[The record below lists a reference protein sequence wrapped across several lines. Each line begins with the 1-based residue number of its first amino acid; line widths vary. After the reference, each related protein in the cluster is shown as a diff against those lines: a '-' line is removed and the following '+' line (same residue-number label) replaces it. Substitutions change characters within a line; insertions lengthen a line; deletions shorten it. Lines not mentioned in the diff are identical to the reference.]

1 MSFAATL
8 KNIFLHERYGRADE
22 IPRRLIEQF
31 AELPKLAGML
41 PYVGW
46 LPNERMFILDQGG
59 FGKKEQFSIG
69 FAIEIEPQTG
79 ATDEMEKILA
89 GLFDSCPAKT
99 GIQISLYGSPDIAP
113 RLNEQLDL
121 VTEKSLEGIAKRRNE
136 FYMGGTA
143 KSLFS
148 NRVYLLRNYRCV
160 ISITLPLSPFNE
172 EDIDEAINARESVH
186 ATLRSAYLGGV
197 DWQPDDLLNFVNDFF
212 DHERVFD
219 ASKRESLTLQYD
231 PDRILREQ
239 LSNREIASCVS
250 DEGIRFSK
258 SGGAETVMQ
267 FYSVR
272 NYPKYSRLSMMGSVI
287 GDPYQAALAMPCPFV
302 ITMGVIIQDH
312 ESARTYA
319 EIKGARATQ
328 NSTSYLAKFQPGL
341 QDKKRDWDS
350 VLHAFDEGK
359 GTLRMYHQ
367 IGLLS
372 SKVDASRSEYAVR
385 AVWRA
390 RGFDLTR
397 DYYLQTQAFV
407 SSMPMTLG
415 IPLQQDLL
423 AFGRAYTKTTDNAV
437 MTSPLI
443 AEWKGT
449 KTPMIT
455 LFGRRGQIMGF
466 DLFDNTGG
474 NYNFAVAALSGSGKS
489 VFVNEMAYRYRAAGS
504 KVWIIDVGRS
514 YKNLCELM
522 DGEFIEFADERQN
535 TLCLNPFSMV
545 RDINNDMEMLLPL
558 LAEMASPREPLNN
571 YCYSALASAIKTVWA
586 KKQQDSTVTDIF
598 ELLRSGKLNSESEAD
613 SESQLVHMAVALE
626 PYTKYGVYAS
636 YFEGPAT
643 IEFTKDFIVL
653 ELEELKSKRDL
664 QAVVMQIIMYRIT
677 QEMYLD
683 RSRRKIVIIDEA
695 WDLMG
700 SGSSG
705 HFIEAGYRRARKY
718 GGAFGT
724 ITQSVDDYYK
734 TEATKATINNAD
746 WLFLLRQKPENI
758 DRLGKEG
765 KLTIDEWMKRQLSSV
780 TTDHGY
786 YSEIFV
792 HGPMGSGVGRL
803 LLDPFSMMLF
813 STRAE
818 DFQRIKEMREKNG
831 MSTEQAIEKILTER
845 GVYGKPIRD
854 LFTSNQQEVE
864 LLKRMHQNGLTLEQA
879 IEAMTNEI
887 S

>member
-1 MSFAATL
+1 MSFASSI
-8 KNIFLHERYGRADE
+8 KKVFLHERYGRADA
-22 IPRRLIEQF
+22 IPRHLIEQF
-31 AELPKLAGML
+31 ADTPKLAGML

-46 LPNERMFILDQGG
+46 MPSERMFIADQGG
-59 FGKKEQFSIG
+59 FGKKEQFSLG
-69 FAIEIEPQTG
+69 FAIEINPQTG

-89 GLFDSCPAKT
+89 GLFDSCPPKT
-99 GIQISLYGSPDIAP
+99 GIQISLYASPDIAP
-113 RLNEQLDL
+113 TLEKQLKL
-121 VTEKSLEGIAKRRNE
+121 VTVDSLAGIATRRNK
-136 FYMGGTA
+136 FYMGGTS

-148 NRVYLLRNYRCV
+148 NRVYLLRDFRCV
-160 ISITLPLSPFNE
+160 ISITLPLSPFSE
-172 EDIDEAINARESVH
+172 EGVDEAINTRESVH
-186 ATLRSAYLGGV
+186 ATLRSAYLGGT
-197 DWQPDDLLNFVNDFF
+197 DWNPDDLLNFVNDFF
-212 DHERVFD
+212 DHERVFNP
-219 ASKRESLTLQYD
+219 AKRDELSLRYD
-231 PDRILREQ
+231 PDRIIREQ

-258 SGGAETVMQ
+258 SGGPETVMQ

-272 NYPKYSRLSMMGSVI
+272 NYPKFSRLTNMSSVI

-302 ITMGVIIQDH
+302 ITMGAIIQDH
-312 ESARTYA
+312 ESARIYA
-319 EIKGARATQ
+319 ELKAARATQ
-328 NSTSYLAKFQPGL
+328 NAASYMARFQPGL
-341 QDKKRDWDS
+341 QDRKRDWDA
-350 VLHAFDEGK
+350 VLGAFDEGK

-372 SKVDASRSEYAVR
+372 SKADASRAEYAVR
-385 AVWRA
+385 AVWRS

-397 DYYLQTQAFV
+397 DYYLQHQAFV
-407 SSMPMTLG
+407 ASMPMTLG
-415 IPLQQDLL
+415 QPLQQDLHS
-423 AFGRAYTKTTDNAV
+423 FGRAYTKTLDNAV

-449 KTPMIT
+449 KTPLIT
-455 LFGRRGQIMGF
+455 LFGRRGQPMGF

-489 VFVNEMAYRYRAAGS
+489 VFVNEMAYRYRSAGS

-545 RDINNDMEMLLPL
+545 VDINNDMEMLLPL

-571 YCYSALASAIKTVWA
+571 FCYTALASAIKQVWEI
-586 KKQQDSTVTDIF
+586 KGKNCTVTDIF
-598 ELLRSGKLNSESEAD
+598 ELLRSGKISDESEK
-613 SESQLVHMAVALE
+613 ESQLMHMAVALE

-734 TEATKATINNAD
+734 TEATKASINNAD

-765 KLTIDEWMKRQLSSV
+765 KLTIDEWMKRQLSSI
-780 TTDHGY
+780 TTDHGH

-792 HGPMGSGVGRL
+792 HSPMGSGVGRL

-818 DFQRIKEMREKNG
+818 DFERIKNMRAENG
-831 MSTEQAIEKILTER
+831 MTTEQAIEAILDER
-845 GVYGKPIRD
+845 K
-854 LFTSNQQEVE
+854 
-864 LLKRMHQNGLTLEQA
+864 
-879 IEAMTNEI
+879 
-887 S
+887 

>member
-8 KNIFLHERYGRADE
+8 KRAFFHERHSRPDAL
-22 IPRRLIEQF
+22 PRSLIERF
-31 AELPKLAGML
+31 AAMPRLTGIL

-46 LPNERMFILDQGG
+46 LPDERMFVLDQGG
-59 FGKKEQFSIG
+59 FGATEQFSIG
-69 FAIEIEPQTG
+69 FAIEIVPQTG

-89 GLFDSCPAKT
+89 SLFISCPAET
-99 GIQISLYGSPDIAP
+99 GIQVSLYASPDINQTLQAQTALIKNAELIDIAE
-113 RLNEQLDL
+113 RRNKYYRSG
-121 VTEKSLEGIAKRRNE
+121 TGKSLLANN
-136 FYMGGTA
+136 
-143 KSLFS
+143 S
-148 NRVYLLRNYRCV
+148 YLLRDFRCV
-160 ISITLPLSPFNE
+160 ISVSLPLSPFAPTE
-172 EDIDEAINARESVH
+172 VEEAIRTRESVH
-186 ATLRSAYLGGV
+186 ATLRSAYLGGF
-197 DWQPDDLLNFVNDFF
+197 DWTPDHLLNFVGDFF
-212 DHERVFD
+212 DHERVFNSDTNAPNAD
-219 ASKRESLTLQYD
+219 ARDKLVVKYN
-231 PDRILREQ
+231 PDRIIREQ
-239 LSNREIASCVS
+239 LSNHEIASCVS
-250 DEGIRFSK
+250 DQGIRFCK
-258 SGGAETVMQ
+258 SGGKETVMQ
-267 FYSVR
+267 FFSAR
-272 NYPKYSRLSMMGSVI
+272 NYPKYSRLNHMGSMI
-287 GDPYQAALAMPCPFV
+287 GDPYQTALSMPCPFL
-302 ITMGVIIQDH
+302 ITMGAIVQDH

-319 EIKGARATQ
+319 LMKSARATQ
-328 NSTSYLAKFQPGL
+328 NAASYMARFQPDL
-341 QDKKRDWDS
+341 QDRKRDWDF
-350 VLHAFDEGK
+350 VLKTFDEGK
-359 GTLRMYHQ
+359 STLRMYHQ
-367 IGLLS
+367 ICLLS
-372 SKVDASRSEYAVR
+372 SVDDASRAEHAVR

-390 RGFDLTR
+390 RCYDIAR
-397 DYYLQTQAFV
+397 DYYLQHQAFA
-407 SSMPMTLG
+407 SSLPMTLG
-415 IPLQQDLL
+415 RPMQQDLKT
-423 AFGRAYTKTTDNAV
+423 FGRVYTKTIDNAV

-449 KTPMIT
+449 KTPLIT
-455 LFGRRGQIMGF
+455 LFGRRGQIMAF

-489 VFVNEMAYRYRAAGS
+489 VFVNEMAYRYHAAGS

-571 YCYSALASAIKTVWA
+571 FCYTALSSAIKQIWDA
-586 KKQQDSTVTDIF
+586 KGSDTTITDIYD
-598 ELLRSGKLNSESEAD
+598 LLRTGKINDAAERESE
-613 SESQLVHMAVALE
+613 LMHMAVALE

-734 TEATKATINNAD
+734 TEASKASINNAD

-765 KLTIDEWMKRQLSSV
+765 KLHVDEWMKRQLSSV
-780 TTDHGY
+780 STEHGH

-792 HGPMGSGVGRL
+792 HSPMGSGIGRL

-818 DFQRIKEMREKNG
+818 DFERIKAMREQNG
-831 MSTEQAIEKILTER
+831 MTTEQAIEVLLNER
-845 GVYGKPIRD
+845 IK
-854 LFTSNQQEVE
+854 
-864 LLKRMHQNGLTLEQA
+864 
-879 IEAMTNEI
+879 NERRKGTREDRRK

>member
-1 MSFAATL
+1 M
-8 KNIFLHERYGRADE
+8 
-22 IPRRLIEQF
+22 
-31 AELPKLAGML
+31 
-41 PYVGW
+41 
-46 LPNERMFILDQGG
+46 
-59 FGKKEQFSIG
+59 
-69 FAIEIEPQTG
+69 
-79 ATDEMEKILA
+79 
-89 GLFDSCPAKT
+89 
-99 GIQISLYGSPDIAP
+99 
-113 RLNEQLDL
+113 
-121 VTEKSLEGIAKRRNE
+121 
-136 FYMGGTA
+136 
-143 KSLFS
+143 
-148 NRVYLLRNYRCV
+148 
-160 ISITLPLSPFNE
+160 
-172 EDIDEAINARESVH
+172 ARF
-186 ATLRSAYLGGV
+186 
-197 DWQPDDLLNFVNDFF
+197 QPD
-212 DHERVFD
+212 
-219 ASKRESLTLQYD
+219 
-231 PDRILREQ
+231 
-239 LSNREIASCVS
+239 
-250 DEGIRFSK
+250 
-258 SGGAETVMQ
+258 
-267 FYSVR
+267 
-272 NYPKYSRLSMMGSVI
+272 
-287 GDPYQAALAMPCPFV
+287 
-302 ITMGVIIQDH
+302 
-312 ESARTYA
+312 
-319 EIKGARATQ
+319 
-328 NSTSYLAKFQPGL
+328 L
-341 QDKKRDWDS
+341 QDRKRDWDS
-350 VLHAFDEGK
+350 VLKTFDEGK

-367 IGLLS
+367 ICLLS
-372 SKVDASRSEYAVR
+372 SVEDASRSEHAVR

-390 RGFDLTR
+390 RGYDISR
-397 DYYLQTQAFV
+397 DYYLQHQAFA
-407 SSMPMTLG
+407 SSLPMTLAR
-415 IPLQQDLL
+415 PMQQDLNT
-423 AFGRAYTKTTDNAV
+423 FGRVYTKTLDNAV

-449 KTPMIT
+449 KTPLIT

-571 YCYSALASAIKTVWA
+571 FCYTALASAIKQVWEE
-586 KKQQDSTVTDIF
+586 KGSDTTITDIYD
-598 ELLRSGKLNSESEAD
+598 LLRTGKINDAAERESE
-613 SESQLVHMAVALE
+613 LMHMAVALE

-636 YFEGPAT
+636 YFEGRAT

-653 ELEELKSKRDL
+653 ELEELKSKKDL

-734 TEATKATINNAD
+734 TEASKASINNAD

-765 KLTIDEWMKRQLSSV
+765 KLVIDEWMKRQLSSI
-780 TTDHGY
+780 TTDHGN

-792 HGPMGSGVGRL
+792 HSPMGSGIGRL

-818 DFQRIKEMREKNG
+818 DFERIKVMREQNG
-831 MSTEQAIEKILTER
+831 MTTEQAIEVLLNER
-845 GVYGKPIRD
+845 IK
-854 LFTSNQQEVE
+854 
-864 LLKRMHQNGLTLEQA
+864 
-879 IEAMTNEI
+879 NERRKGTREDRRK

>member
-1 MSFAATL
+1 MSFASTL
-8 KNIFLHERYGRADE
+8 KKVFLHERYGRADA
-22 IPRRLIEQF
+22 IPRHLIEQF
-31 AELPKLAGML
+31 ADTPKLAGMM

-46 LPNERMFILDQGG
+46 MPSERMFIVDQGG

-69 FAIEIEPQTG
+69 FAIEIDPQTG
-79 ATDEMEKILA
+79 ATDEMEKILT
-89 GLFDSCPAKT
+89 GLFDSCQPKT

-113 RLNEQLDL
+113 ALDKQLKL
-121 VTEKSLEGIAKRRNE
+121 VTVDSLAGIAKRRNK
-136 FYMGGTA
+136 FYMGGTS

-148 NRVYLLRNYRCV
+148 NRVYLLRNFRCV
-160 ISITLPLSPFNE
+160 ISITLPLSPFSE
-172 EDIDEAINARESVH
+172 EDIDQAINTRESVH
-186 ATLRSAYLGGV
+186 ATLRSAHLGGT
-197 DWQPDDLLNFVNDFF
+197 DWNPDDLLNFVNDFF
-212 DHERVFD
+212 DHDRVFNPE
-219 ASKRESLTLQYD
+219 KRDELALSYD
-231 PDRILREQ
+231 PDRLLREQ

-258 SGGAETVMQ
+258 SGGPETLMQ
-267 FYSVR
+267 LYSVR
-272 NYPKYSRLSMMGSVI
+272 NYPKQSRLANMSSI
-287 GDPYQAALAMPCPFV
+287 TGDPYQAALSMPCPFI
-302 ITMGVIIQDH
+302 ITMGAIIQDH

-319 EIKGARATQ
+319 ELKAARATQ
-328 NSTSYLAKFQPGL
+328 NASSYMARFQPGL
-341 QDKKRDWDS
+341 QDRKRDWDA
-350 VLHAFDEGK
+350 VLGSFDEGK
-359 GTLRMYHQ
+359 GTLRLYHQ
-367 IGLLS
+367 IALLS
-372 SKVDASRSEYAVR
+372 SKADASRAEYAVR
-385 AVWRA
+385 AVWRS

-397 DYYLQTQAFV
+397 DYYLQHQAFIAT
-407 SSMPMTLG
+407 MPMTLG
-415 IPLQQDLL
+415 QPLQQDLH

-455 LFGRRGQIMGF
+455 LFGRRGQPMGF

-489 VFVNEMAYRYRAAGS
+489 VFVNELAYRYRAAGS

-545 RDINNDMEMLLPL
+545 VDINSDMEMLLPL

-571 YCYSALASAIKTVWA
+571 FCYTSLGSAIKQVWA
-586 KKQQDSTVTDIF
+586 AKGSDCTVTDIYD
-598 ELLRSGKLNSESEAD
+598 LLRSGKISAESD
-613 SESQLVHMAVALE
+613 KESQLMHMAVALE

-765 KLTIDEWMKRQLSSV
+765 KLNIDEWMKRQLSSIS
-780 TTDHGY
+780 TDHGH

-792 HGPMGSGVGRL
+792 HSPMGSGVGRL

-818 DFQRIKEMREKNG
+818 DFERIKNMREKNG
-831 MSTEQAIEKILTER
+831 MTT
-845 GVYGKPIRD
+845 
-854 LFTSNQQEVE
+854 
-864 LLKRMHQNGLTLEQA
+864 EQA
-879 IEAMTNEI
+879 IEAMLAERKN
-887 S
+887 

>member
-1 MSFAATL
+1 MSFTSAL
-8 KNIFLHERYGRADE
+8 KNIFLHERYGRADA
-22 IPRRLIEQF
+22 IPRHLIEQF
-31 AELPKLAGML
+31 TSTPRLAGLL

-46 LPNERMFILDQGG
+46 IPTERLFILDQGG

-69 FAIEIEPQTG
+69 FAIEIDPQTG
-79 ATDEMEKILA
+79 ATDEMEKILSS
-89 GLFDSCPAKT
+89 LFDSCMAKT
-99 GIQISLYGSPDIAP
+99 GIQISLYASPDIAP
-113 RLNEQLDL
+113 MLKKQKDTVRVSELA
-121 VTEKSLEGIAKRRNE
+121 GITTRRNE
-136 FYMGGTA
+136 YYMAGTS
-143 KSLFS
+143 KSLLA
-148 NRVYLLRNYRCV
+148 NRVYWLRNFRCV
-160 ISITLPLSPFNE
+160 ISITLPLSPFE
-172 EDIDEAINARESVH
+172 VGDVEEAIRTRESIR
-186 ATLRSAYLGGV
+186 ATLRSANLDGF
-197 DWQPDDLLNFVNDFF
+197 DWTPDHLLDFVGDFF
-212 DHERVFD
+212 DHERVFCPE
-219 ASKRESLTLQYD
+219 KRSELSVSYN
-231 PDRILREQ
+231 PDQIIREQ
-239 LSNREIASCVS
+239 LSNPEIASCVS
-250 DEGIRFSK
+250 DEAIRSCK
-258 SGGAETVMQ
+258 SGGKETVMQ
-267 FYSVR
+267 FFSVR
-272 NYPKYSRLSMMGSVI
+272 NYPKYSRLNHMSSVI
-287 GDPYQAALAMPCPFV
+287 GDPYQAALAMPCPFL
-302 ITMGVIIQDH
+302 ITMGAVVQDY

-319 EIKGARATQ
+319 QLKSARATQ
-328 NSTSYLAKFQPGL
+328 NAASYMARFQPDL
-341 QDKKRDWDS
+341 QDRKRDWDA
-350 VLHAFDEGK
+350 VLGAFDEGK

-367 IGLLS
+367 ICLLS
-372 SKVDASRSEYAVR
+372 TKADASRAEHAVR
-385 AVWRA
+385 SVWRA
-390 RGFDLTR
+390 RGFDLSR
-397 DYYLQTQAFV
+397 DYYLQHQAFV
-407 SSMPMTLG
+407 ASLPMTLG
-415 IPLQQDLL
+415 QPLQEDLV
-423 AFGRAYTKTTDNAV
+423 AFGRSYTKTLDNAV

-449 KTPMIT
+449 KTPLIT
-455 LFGRRGQIMGF
+455 LFGRRGQPMGF

-489 VFVNEMAYRYRAAGS
+489 VFVNEMAYRYRAADA

-522 DGEFIEFADERQN
+522 GGEFIEFTDERDN

-571 YCYSALASAIKTVWA
+571 FCYTALASAIKQVWGV
-586 KKQQDSTVTDIF
+586 KGSDTTITDIY
-598 ELLRSGKLNSESEAD
+598 ELLRIGKINESSD
-613 SESQLVHMAVALE
+613 SETELMHMAVALE

-643 IEFTKDFIVL
+643 IEFNNDFIVL

-765 KLTIDEWMKRQLSSV
+765 KLTIDEWMKRQLSSI
-780 TTDHGY
+780 TTDHGN

-792 HGPMGSGVGRL
+792 HSPMGSGIGRL

-818 DFQRIKEMREKNG
+818 DFERIKTMREQNN
-831 MSTEQAIEKILTER
+831 MTTEQAIEVLLNER
-845 GVYGKPIRD
+845 IKNDRRKGTREDRRKMG
-854 LFTSNQQEVE
+854 LF
-864 LLKRMHQNGLTLEQA
+864 
-879 IEAMTNEI
+879 
-887 S
+887 